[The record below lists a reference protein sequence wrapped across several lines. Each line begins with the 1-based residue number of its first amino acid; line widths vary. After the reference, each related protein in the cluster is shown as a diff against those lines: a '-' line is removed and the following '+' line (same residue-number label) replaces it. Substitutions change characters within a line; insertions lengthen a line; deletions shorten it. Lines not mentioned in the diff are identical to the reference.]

1 MAAFRI
7 LSLDGGGVRGAFA
20 AGFLAEI
27 ESRCTRPIGEY
38 FDLVA
43 GTSTGG
49 IIAAGLAAGLRAS
62 EIEGFYRSQ
71 IPRIF
76 QPRTDRH
83 WPLWCHA
90 AAGLLKVVCRQ
101 ADGPR
106 WEDLFQSR
114 YCPQELAAALKMAL
128 GDRSMAHLTGP
139 RLLIPAV
146 NLSLGQTCLFRTPH
160 LPIRH
165 EERHWRLVDI
175 LLAATAA
182 PTYFPHKV
190 LPNGL
195 AYADG
200 GLWATSPSLLA
211 FAEAM
216 KIRQLCQRPQCDPR
230 YDTSEVH
237 VLAIGSGKPRYS
249 LTPPGSAAG
258 VLYWSLRA
266 ADLMGNAQVEGVH
279 APMEFLLGNRYQR
292 FDFAIRDVT
301 WQLDN
306 AAIVDELLAMG
317 HRDAAGAQREKFHE
331 LFRTPAEPFA
341 PFFPEELFHHAVESS
356 ASHRESP

>member
-1 MAAFRI
+1 MAVFRI

-20 AGFLAEI
+20 AGYLAEI
-27 ESRCTRPIGEY
+27 ESRCERPIGEY
-38 FDLVA
+38 FDLIA

-49 IIAAGLAAGLRAS
+49 IIAAGLAAGLRAG
-62 EIEGFYRSQ
+62 EITSFYRSQ

-83 WPLWCHA
+83 WPFWCHA
-90 AAGLLKVVCRQ
+90 VGGLLKAVCRQ

-114 YCPQELAAALKMAL
+114 YCPQELRAALKIAL
-128 GDRSMAHLTGP
+128 GTRSMADLKGP

-165 EERHWRLVDI
+165 QERNWHLVDV

-195 AYADG
+195 AYVDG

-216 KIRQLCQRPQCDPR
+216 KIRQLCQRPQCDPQ
-230 YDTSEVH
+230 YDTSEIH
-237 VLAIGSGKPRYS
+237 VLSIGAGRPRFS

-258 VLYWSLRA
+258 ILYWSLRA
-266 ADLMGNAQVEGVH
+266 ADVMGNAQVEGVN
-279 APMEFLLGNRYQR
+279 APMEFLLGSRYR
-292 FDFAIRDVT
+292 RIDFAMRDST

-306 AAIVDELLAMG
+306 AAIVDELIEMG
-317 HRDAAGAQREKFHE
+317 HREAGRNDPGSLRDFFQIPTA
-331 LFRTPAEPFA
+331 PYA
-341 PFFPEELFHHAVESS
+341 PFWDDN
-356 ASHRESP
+356 